1 MLTFIT
7 KKYIVAPLT
16 IQSNDPVFEIDRMS
30 TGPSFSKRGLRW
42 PKTRRQNRPT
52 TADFQG
58 YLSQGYFEE
67 KLLVTERTG
76 SQILRV

>member
-16 IQSNDPVFEIDRMS
+16 IQSNDPVLEIDRIS
-30 TGPSFSKRGLRW
+30 TAELLKKGLRW
-42 PKTRRQNRPT
+42 PKARLQNKRT

-67 KLLVTERTG
+67 NLLVTE
-76 SQILRV
+76 